1 MSTTRS
7 KRTTDS
13 VSVTRSPVA
22 RTSLVVGAAFLLV
35 GVLGFV
41 PGVTT
46 HYGDMA
52 GAGHQSMAM
61 LLGVFQVSVL
71 HNLLHLALGVL
82 GVLAS
87 RSTAASRAFLLVGG
101 IAYLGLWIFGMVV
114 PETSS
119 ANFVP
124 LNSADDWLHLVLG
137 LGMVLLGLVMPRR
150 RSTATASTYAGPTAG
165 GRIQ

>member
-7 KRTTDS
+7 KRSTDS
-13 VSVTRSPVA
+13 LSVRRSPVA
-22 RTSLVVGAAFLLV
+22 LTSLVVGAAFVLV

-46 HYGDMA
+46 NYGDMA
-52 GAGHQSMAM
+52 GAGHHSMAM

-82 GVLAS
+82 GILAS
-87 RSTAASRAFLLVGG
+87 RATPAARMFLLVGG
-101 IAYLGLWIFGMVV
+101 IAYLGLWIYRLVV
-114 PETSS
+114 SETSS

-124 LNSADDWLHLVLG
+124 LNTADNWLHLVLG

-150 RSTATASTYAGPTAG
+150 RSNATASTYAGPTAG
-165 GRIQ
+165 GSIQ